1 MARLPKKLD
10 QDRTFQ
16 EDFDFDFG
24 FALAMMESGSYLHAE
39 TALVEMVG
47 IVRDR
52 IKVLFSRDGDGEA
65 LGEAAAALVLMEGLL
80 TKWLLTFPPATG
92 AVEAALTFATESID
106 NFDSAMAEVSATEAR
121 PSIALRE
128 LVKLEPNTPHA
139 A

>member
-1 MARLPKKLD
+1 MPRLPKKLD

-24 FALAMMESGSYLHAE
+24 FALAMMESGTYLHAE

-52 IKVLFSRDGDGEA
+52 INVLFSRDGDGEA

-80 TKWLLTFPPATG
+80 TRWLLTFPPASG
-92 AVEAALTFATESID
+92 AVKAALTFAAESID
-106 NFDSAMAEVSATEAR
+106 TFDSAMAEVSAAEGR
-121 PSIALRE
+121 PPIPLRE
-128 LVKLEPNTPHA
+128 LVKFEPNTPHA

>member
-1 MARLPKKLD
+1 MPRLPKKLD

-24 FALAMMESGSYLHAE
+24 FALAMMESWSYRQAE
-39 TALVEMVG
+39 TALVEMVS

-52 IKVLFSRDGDGEA
+52 INVLLSRDGDGEA

-80 TKWLLTFPPATG
+80 TKWLFTFPPASG

-106 NFDSAMAEVSATEAR
+106 NFDRAMAAVSVTEGR
-121 PSIALRE
+121 PSIPLRE